1 MKGVKECIVCNKEK
15 CSYKCPKC
23 MSPYCSLGCWATH
36 KGTCAAGSTEVGG
49 GTQPTIAASEKVV
62 VQGAS
67 EHDVL
72 ILQPA
77 EKEGMR
83 KSKELVSLLKSKR
96 LRDDITCVDS
106 CSDRPAA
113 LKAMRLKNPEFNQF
127 VELMLSA
134 VKTSTV

>member
-1 MKGVKECIVCNKEK
+1 VCKKDK

-23 MSPYCSLGCWATH
+23 LSPYCSVGCWTSH
-36 KGTCAAGSTEVGG
+36 KGTCSVDIVGSDNTE
-49 GTQPTIAASEKVV
+49 TAAASERVA
-62 VQGAS
+62 VQDAS
-67 EHDVL
+67 EYDVL

-113 LKAMRLKNPEFNQF
+113 LKAMRLRNHEFNQF

-134 VKTSTV
+134 VKSSTV